1 MFTLYA
7 NQPHRHHR
15 SYFKA
20 PTFQERKLW
29 CWQEGSMPGRK
40 KEEGEGGSVREGE
53 DAEWKCTSASSQP
66 LCFKSS
72 QSPTIFKKEVE
83 SHKWRP
89 CPAHHLD
96 MIKFG
101 SDGETGSNAAGWPQ
115 LCRFI
120 SVSFNT
126 ICRNG
131 WGEPLRNILPLS
143 FGSCRPA
150 EPLRRS
156 NFTGEVEGRAW
167 EGVRT

>member
-1 MFTLYA
+1 MLA
-7 NQPHRHHR
+7 
-15 SYFKA
+15 
-20 PTFQERKLW
+20 
-29 CWQEGSMPGRK
+29 GRIDAREK
-40 KEEGEGGSVREGE
+40 EGGGGGREGVWGREGE

-72 QSPTIFKKEVE
+72 LSPTIFKKEE
-83 SHKWRP
+83 SHKWCP
-89 CPAHHLD
+89 CPAHYLD

-115 LCRFI
+115 LCHFI
-120 SVSFNT
+120 SVSLNT

-143 FGSCRPA
+143 FSSCRPA

-156 NFTGEVEGRAW
+156 NFTGEVEERAW